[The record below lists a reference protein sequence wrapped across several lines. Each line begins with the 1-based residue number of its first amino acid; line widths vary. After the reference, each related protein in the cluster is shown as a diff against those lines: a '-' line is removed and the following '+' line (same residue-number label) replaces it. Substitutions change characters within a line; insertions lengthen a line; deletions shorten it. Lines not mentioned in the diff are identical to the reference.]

1 MSEELK
7 GFFLM
12 IIAACVLWIAIIL
25 AVTLVPIKED
35 ISAARK
41 CAEIMLQE
49 SRGGHTSSGRE
60 RQGPNLECGPEK
72 TAVTI
77 NGDEFEADTEMIP
90 LLKELNKVGLTTT
103 QHCAGH
109 SEGDTAYLSLEM
121 KSDMEVGI
129 RYDVKP
135 RLVITWK
142 KT

>member
-49 SRGGHTSSGRE
+49 SRGVIHQADVSGKGRIW
-60 RQGPNLECGPEK
+60 N
-72 TAVTI
+72 
-77 NGDEFEADTEMIP
+77 ADLKK
-90 LLKELNKVGLTTT
+90 LL
-103 QHCAGH
+103 
-109 SEGDTAYLSLEM
+109 
-121 KSDMEVGI
+121 
-129 RYDVKP
+129 
-135 RLVITWK
+135 
-142 KT
+142 